1 MRSRLGLHTKAYMSA
16 RQLEVLSTEE
26 CLSLLR
32 QAEVG
37 RVAVTVGAIPE
48 IFPVNYC
55 LLDSTIAFRT
65 GEGTKLHAATHRAVV
80 AFEVDHFDP
89 EVQRGWSVLVVG
101 HAGEIT
107 DPQQVTA
114 ARRLLSDTWVPVDR
128 HHVISIALDRVTGR
142 RITERE

>member
-16 RQLEVLSTEE
+16 QQLEVLSTEA
-26 CLSLLR
+26 CLYLLR
-32 QAEVG
+32 QEEVG

-55 LLDSTIAFRT
+55 LLDGAIAFRT
-65 GEGTKLHAATHRAVV
+65 GKGTKLHAATHHVVV
-80 AFEVDHFDP
+80 AFEVDHLDP
-89 EVQRGWSVLVVG
+89 EVQHGWSVLVVG

-128 HHVISIALDRVTGR
+128 YHVVSIALDRVTGR